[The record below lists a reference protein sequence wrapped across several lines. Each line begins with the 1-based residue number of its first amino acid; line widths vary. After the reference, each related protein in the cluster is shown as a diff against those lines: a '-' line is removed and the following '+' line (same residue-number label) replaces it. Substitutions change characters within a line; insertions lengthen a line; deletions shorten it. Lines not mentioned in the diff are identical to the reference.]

1 MKKTVC
7 TLLAILFVVCAVLT
21 SCGGSSIVGEWKGMV
36 DLTDRIS
43 KQFGGEIEMTD
54 VKVAFDLCFTEDGT
68 FTLGVNK
75 DSLREVLTPII
86 SDSLKKQLGTDE
98 DVEAYL
104 ESTGLTVEYFVD
116 NAVDSFDTDEITAS
130 GIYKLEDDKL
140 FFANEDGELGASYVV
155 VGLSLDE
162 LKITEL
168 VTEGESEAVLP
179 DGAADRLPIAFS
191 K

>member
-155 VGLSLDE
+155 VGLSSDE